1 MGRQLIGFGSWEPDK
16 GRFAAGTSARVVNAL
31 PTATGWGPMPSLVE
45 ISEALPAECKGA
57 IAVRSSTGSYS
68 IYAFTAAKAYKLDS
82 TDYSWDEVTRLAG
95 GDYSLP
101 DGDRWS
107 FAVFGSYLIATQ
119 IADVVQYIDI
129 DAGTNFAA
137 LPGSPPQAKYA
148 WVAGEHLVLGHH
160 ASFPNRLQTSGLGDA
175 GYWTNGERGCGRQDF
190 PDGEE
195 IMGGI
200 GSERG
205 AIVFQRKMIRQ
216 MVVGSFGDYSFR
228 TEVLNPN
235 RGVIAPYSI
244 VQVGPGMAAYLSSD
258 GFCLGIEG
266 KPIGGERV
274 DKTFFDNADADTLAL
289 TKGIVDPYKHVVWWQ
304 VSIGSAKA
312 LLGYH
317 YQLDRWCF
325 ADNDVTEMVD
335 LATPAITIDGLDL
348 LYATIDDVTPSFDS
362 RLFSGGLPAFAAF
375 TTDNKL
381 GYFTGPNKAASFDTW
396 EMQLT
401 PGRRSFLQELRPVL
415 DATTYTVS
423 VATGDRYSG
432 TSPTFGTAVSPNTS
446 TGICHFRASGLLHKF
461 RLAIA
466 AAQEWSQVHGLDDL
480 MAKPEGRR

>member
-1 MGRQLIGFGSWEPDK
+1 MISFGPWEPDK
-16 GRFAAGTSARVVNAL
+16 GRFATGTSARVVNAI

-45 ISEALPAECKGA
+45 ISEALPSECKGA
-57 IAVRSSTGSYS
+57 IAVRSSSGAYT
-68 IYAFTAAKAYKLDS
+68 IYAFTAAKAYRLDS
-82 TDYSWDEVTRLAG
+82 SDYSWDDVTRVSG

-107 FAVFGSYLIATQ
+107 LAVFGSYLVATQ

-129 DAGTNFAA
+129 DSGTNFAA

-148 WVAGEHLVLGHH
+148 WVAGEHLVLGHL
-160 ASFPNRLQTSGLGDA
+160 ASFPNTIHVSALGDA
-175 GYWTNGERGCGRQDF
+175 GYWTVGQRFSDIQTF

-195 IMGGI
+195 VMGGI

-216 MVVGSFGDYSFR
+216 MTMGAFGQDGRFSFS
-228 TEVLNPN
+228 TAVINPN

-266 KPIGGERV
+266 KPIGGERI
-274 DKTFFDNADADTLAL
+274 DKLFFDIADADTIAL
-289 TKGIVDPYKHVVWWQ
+289 TKGIVDPYKHIIWWQ
-304 VSIGSAKA
+304 VTVGSGKN

-317 YQLDRWCF
+317 YQLDRWCL

-381 GYFTGPNKAASFDTW
+381 GYFTGSNKAASFDTW
-396 EMQLT
+396 EMPLAQ
-401 PGRRSFLQELRPVL
+401 GRRAFLQEVRPVL
-415 DATTYTVS
+415 DATTYTVK
-423 VATGDRYSG
+423 VAASSRHQAAF
-432 TSPTFGTAVSPNTS
+432 PTFGTAVSPNTS
-446 TGICHFRASGLLHKF
+446 TGICHFRSSGLMHQF
-461 RLAIA
+461 RLEIA
-466 AAQEWSQVHGLDDL
+466 AAQEWSHVHGLDDV
-480 MAKPEGRR
+480 MARAEGRR

>member
-1 MGRQLIGFGSWEPDK
+1 MISFGPWEPDK
-16 GRFAAGTSARVVNAL
+16 GRFASGTSARVVNAI

-57 IAVRSSTGSYS
+57 IAVRSSSGSYT
-68 IYAFTAAKAYKLDS
+68 IYAFTAAKAYRLDS
-82 TDYSWDEVTRLAG
+82 SDYSWDDVSRLVG
-95 GDYSLP
+95 GDYALG

-107 FAVFGSYLIATQ
+107 LAVFGTILVATN

-148 WVAGEHLVLGHH
+148 WVAGEHLVLGNL
-160 ASFPNRLQTSGLGDA
+160 ASFPNSIKTSAIQDASFWTEGL
-175 GYWTNGERGCGRQDF
+175 RGSETQDF
-190 PDGEE
+190 TDGEE
-195 IMGGI
+195 VMGGI

-205 AIVFQRKMIRQ
+205 AIIFQRRMIRQ
-216 MVVGSFGDYSFR
+216 MVVGAFGDYAYR
-228 TEVLNPN
+228 TEVINPN

-258 GFCLGIEG
+258 GFCLGVEG
-266 KPIGGERV
+266 KPIGGERI
-274 DKTFFDNADADTLAL
+274 DKTFFELADADDLAL
-289 TKGIVDPYKHVVWWQ
+289 TKGIADPYKHIIWWQ
-304 VSIGSAKA
+304 VALSSGKA

-317 YQLDRWCF
+317 WQLDRWCY

-348 LYATIDDVTPSFDS
+348 LYASIDDVAPAFDS

-381 GYFTGPNKAASFDTW
+381 GYFTGTNKAASFDTW
-396 EMQLT
+396 EMQLS

-415 DATTYTVS
+415 NATTYTVK
-423 VATGDRYSG
+423 VAASDRYSG
-432 TSPTFGTAVSPNTS
+432 TAPTFGSAVSPNAS
-446 TGICHFRASGLLHKF
+446 TGICHFRSSGLNHAF
-461 RLAIA
+461 RLEIA
-466 AAQEWSQVHGLDDL
+466 AGQDWTHVHGLTDV
-480 MAKPEGRR
+480 MAKAEGRR